1 MYRGRC
7 EGLCN
12 LEPKKSQNAIF
23 FFKNSL
29 EVRRQTDIVGFSFF
43 NFAVGSSLCLLLEF
57 VYGYCFSYCD

>member
-1 MYRGRC
+1 MRY
-7 EGLCN
+7 
-12 LEPKKSQNAIF
+12 

-57 VYGYCFSYCD
+57 VYGSCFSYCD